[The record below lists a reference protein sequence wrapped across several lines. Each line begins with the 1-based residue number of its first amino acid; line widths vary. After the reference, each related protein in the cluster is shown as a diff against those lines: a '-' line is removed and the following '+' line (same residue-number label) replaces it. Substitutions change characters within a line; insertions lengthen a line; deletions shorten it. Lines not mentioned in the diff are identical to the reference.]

1 MEGNDGNMWVIIV
14 DSRGVHRW
22 QKYSEAPQEAPKSYL
37 DRVKSSIKAMRILME
52 DDPSQIEEIKDSLDK
67 KIYRLEL
74 LEDEDKEIQESI
86 YLLKRF
92 RAESFKFGGQ
102 VKMYQKALER
112 SPNSHSQRLIK
123 NKLQKLKM
131 QNV

>member
-22 QKYSEAPQEAPKSYL
+22 QKYYEAPKKSYL
-37 DRVKSSIKAMRILME
+37 DRVKSSIQAMRILME
-52 DDPSQIEEIKDSLDK
+52 DDPSQFDDIKASLDK

-112 SPNSHSQRLIK
+112 SPNRHSQRLIK
-123 NKLQKLKM
+123 DKLQKLKM